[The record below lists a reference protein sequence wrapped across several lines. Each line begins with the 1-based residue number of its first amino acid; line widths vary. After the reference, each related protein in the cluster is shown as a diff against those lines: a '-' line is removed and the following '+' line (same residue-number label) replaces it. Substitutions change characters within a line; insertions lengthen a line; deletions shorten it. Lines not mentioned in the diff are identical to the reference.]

1 MSPSTY
7 AQTILNSNVVELPK
21 PKRPLSSYNIFYRFK
36 RQKTIEMGG
45 NVNKD
50 DIITLVRTPPG
61 TESSYPS
68 PPADATPSELNEIR
82 RTNIRT
88 EMLNNLLPRE
98 TSRRRHRKNT
108 NAFNGEMNFL
118 ELSKLMNTAWT
129 SCDEFAKSIF
139 NELADT
145 GRESYKVQI
154 AEWNI
159 MNNERTEKH
168 HATMIAA
175 RQAAMVEASAAAG
188 SNVRRTTMGEVY
200 ASGAVTVTPNKN
212 DQQHQ
217 EMMYNTWVAKNNM
230 TDATRNWLHM
240 HHLFT
245 DDNENT
251 GGGGGNQNHMMSSL
265 MMNTQGQGQDQGEG
279 LHQEGSMMVRRPT
292 TPTTVSPPQG
302 SSSSSS
308 QSMSAG
314 LRTLED
320 QLEAAK
326 LRLRIMELEAEQVKR
341 QNEMKMEMMNHM
353 QAQQQQQMNNISQ
366 QQRRASSSSP
376 STASQAWSRL
386 VPTPASVHQQDG
398 LSFLANAASKTGPC
412 VHSPSAML
420 QGGANGANG
429 GGGGSKRMNIMN
441 DDSTHSSY
449 NDSTSYQ
456 HQGASKKQRLLR
468 YEEPSN

>member
-1 MSPSTY
+1 MAYTPSIIHTNGSDSSTILLNHLPNNTNNNNMSPSTY
-7 AQTILNSNVVELPK
+7 AQTILNTNVVELPK

-118 ELSKLMNTAWT
+118 ELIKLMNTAWT

-154 AEWNI
+154 AEWNM

-175 RQAAMVEASAAAG
+175 RQAAMVEASAAA
-188 SNVRRTTMGEVY
+188 SSSVRRTTMGEVY
-200 ASGAVTVTPNKN
+200 ASGAITVTPNKR

-217 EMMYNTWVAKNNM
+217 RDHRVKDYRSGHWPN
-230 TDATRNWLHM
+230 L
-240 HHLFT
+240 
-245 DDNENT
+245 
-251 GGGGGNQNHMMSSL
+251 
-265 MMNTQGQGQDQGEG
+265 
-279 LHQEGSMMVRRPT
+279 
-292 TPTTVSPPQG
+292 
-302 SSSSSS
+302 SSS
-308 QSMSAG
+308 AG
-314 LRTLED
+314 TW
-320 QLEAAK
+320 
-326 LRLRIMELEAEQVKR
+326 
-341 QNEMKMEMMNHM
+341 
-353 QAQQQQQMNNISQ
+353 
-366 QQRRASSSSP
+366 
-376 STASQAWSRL
+376 T
-386 VPTPASVHQQDG
+386 
-398 LSFLANAASKTGPC
+398 
-412 VHSPSAML
+412 
-420 QGGANGANG
+420 
-429 GGGGSKRMNIMN
+429 
-441 DDSTHSSY
+441 
-449 NDSTSYQ
+449 
-456 HQGASKKQRLLR
+456 
-468 YEEPSN
+468 